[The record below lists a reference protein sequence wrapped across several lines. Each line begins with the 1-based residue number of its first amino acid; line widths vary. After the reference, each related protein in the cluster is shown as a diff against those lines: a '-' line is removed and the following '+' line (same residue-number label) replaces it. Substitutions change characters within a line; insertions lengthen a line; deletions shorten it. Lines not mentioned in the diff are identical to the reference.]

1 MMYEVDMKDDQ
12 QLKKLL
18 SESRRKMPFP
28 DFDEEVMMQ
37 IEELEKKE
45 DSIREGYRTGITYSW
60 IFFAA
65 GLVLGTILSLFI
77 PQFETTYLGAEPGVA
92 QLVFQVG
99 FILFVLLHFEKLL
112 LMTLLLKT

>member
-1 MMYEVDMKDDQ
+1 MRKNMKEGK

-18 SESRRKMPFP
+18 LESRRKMPFP
-28 DFDEEVMMQ
+28 DFDKEVMMQ
-37 IEELEKKE
+37 IEEIEKEE
-45 DSIREGYRTGITYSW
+45 DLIREGYRSGITYSW
-60 IFFAA
+60 IFFVA

-77 PQFETTYLGAEPGVA
+77 PQFETIYLGAEPGVA

-112 LMTLLLKT
+112 SMTRMLKT